1 MKKNMLAKYQKCS
14 KLWKM
19 FNSQLVTEAN
29 NDDFFAKLVRLQRH
43 NHRFIDVNYSK
54 TVSTSALLPK
64 KSRNNPCKK

>member
-1 MKKNMLAKYQKCS
+1 MKKNMLSKYQKCS

-29 NDDFFAKLVRLQRH
+29 NDDFSAKLVRLQRH

-54 TVSTSALLPK
+54 TVSTSALLSK
-64 KSRNNPCKK
+64 KSWINPCKK

>member
-1 MKKNMLAKYQKCS
+1 
-14 KLWKM
+14 M

-29 NDDFFAKLVRLQRH
+29 NDDFSAKLVRLQRH

-64 KSRNNPCKK
+64 KSWINPCKK